1 VNPPP
6 TPTPTDDQ
14 VAAVA
19 LAGLPAMTPARL
31 RHLLAGCGSPTAAA
45 DAVARGRAAPVLAPH
60 TAVRHRDRLATDAA
74 AWPERLDL
82 AATGATMLRR
92 GARAWLT
99 DDRHYPVL
107 DPLPHRPS
115 VLVAEGARPDAL
127 DQPRV
132 AIVGT
137 RAATPHGLADAHEL
151 AGTLADAGVTIVSG
165 LALGIDGAAHA
176 GAVDAGGCTVGV
188 VATGLDVE
196 YPRRHRRLY
205 HDVRAHGLV
214 LGETG
219 YGVRPDPTRFPVR
232 NRIIA
237 ALADVVVVVEAT
249 LTGGARITADHA
261 LTYQRPVFAVP
272 GSRRNPAAAGTN
284 ALIADGAHPC
294 TDWTDLLLALGLT
307 PAARRAP
314 AARLAPDDDGTTI
327 LGALGGEPAT
337 PEQIAT
343 RTHLDPGRVAAAL
356 ATLQRTGW
364 VSLDRGVVWPA

>member
-1 VNPPP
+1 
-6 TPTPTDDQ
+6 
-14 VAAVA
+14 
-19 LAGLPAMTPARL
+19 
-31 RHLLAGCGSPTAAA
+31 
-45 DAVARGRAAPVLAPH
+45 
-60 TAVRHRDRLATDAA
+60 
-74 AWPERLDL
+74 
-82 AATGATMLRR
+82 
-92 GARAWLT
+92 
-99 DDRHYPVL
+99 
-107 DPLPHRPS
+107 
-115 VLVAEGARPDAL
+115 VLVAEGSRPDAL

-151 AGTLADAGVTIVSG
+151 AGTLAAAGVTIVSG

-176 GAVDAGGCTVGV
+176 GAVAAGGCTVGV

-219 YGVRPDPTRFPVR
+219 YGVRPDPTRFPIR

-314 AARLAPDDDGTTI
+314 ATRLAPDGDDTTV
-327 LGALGGEPAT
+327 LRALGGEPAT
-337 PEQIAT
+337 PEQIAA
-343 RTHLDPGRVAAAL
+343 RTHLDPARVAAAL